1 MKTETIILSIHPR
14 HINKILSGEKLYE
27 FRKRIPLEIRYI
39 VVYATA
45 PIKKIVALIEIDKV
59 IKDTPEIVWKK
70 TRKHAGISEDYY
82 FRYFK
87 DKQVAYAI
95 KVNRVTKLKAPVP
108 LIRLNYNCAPQ
119 SYVYINK
126 SVEEL
131 KYLLCI
137 SQQ

>member
-1 MKTETIILSIHPR
+1 MLFRS
-14 HINKILSGEKLYE
+14 E

-45 PIKKIVALIEIDKV
+45 PIKKIVAFIEIDKI
-59 IKDTPEIVWKK
+59 IKNTPEIVWKK
-70 TRKHAGISEDYY
+70 TKKHAGISEDY
-82 FRYFK
+82 FLRYFK
-87 DKQVAYAI
+87 DKQVAYAV
-95 KVNRVTKLKAPVP
+95 KVKRVTKLKNPVL
-108 LIRLNYNCAPQ
+108 LIRLNYNYAPQ

-137 SQQ
+137 S

>member
-14 HINKILSGEKLYE
+14 HIDKILSGEKLYE

-45 PIKKIVALIEIDKV
+45 PIKKIVAFIEIDKI
-59 IKDTPEIVWKK
+59 IKDSPEIVWKK
-70 TRKHAGISEDYY
+70 TKKHAGISEDY
-82 FRYFK
+82 FLRYFK
-87 DKQVAYAI
+87 DKQVAYAV
-95 KVNRVTKLKAPVP
+95 KVKRVTKLKNPVL
-108 LIRLNYNCAPQ
+108 LIRLNYNYAPQ

-137 SQQ
+137 S